1 MGAAN
6 PLVLIFDSGIG
17 GLTVFREIAKLRPDA
32 RYAYIADDARF
43 PYGDLADEE
52 MIARVCELVG
62 TAIGRERPD
71 CVVIACN
78 TASTLVLP
86 HLRAAYA
93 MPFVGTV
100 PAVKPAAA
108 LSRTQRISVL
118 ATPGTV
124 RRDYTR
130 ELVASF
136 AEGCRVELV
145 GSAKLAALAEDELSG
160 RPAPDAEIL
169 AEIAPCFRDD
179 GGALTDVVVLG
190 CTHYALLSARLTK
203 LAPWPVTWLDP
214 APAIARRAAAL
225 LGNLPQPVAEARL
238 DAAIAFTSDRKPAA
252 ALVAALRS
260 AGLEMRNQQAAVA
273 F

>member
-130 ELVASF
+130 ELV
-136 AEGCRVELV
+136 